1 MSFRTLIA
9 AMTVLGLAL
18 GGTALAAPGDAPLTK
33 VKVDKTGNVTKTDAT
48 VKKGDTKKAPPRKI
62 TTRRAPPTRKG
73 DKTLKPGT
81 SGTLGKRP
89 PMKTQRMKTQDIK
102 PAPKVERDTL
112 PTTGPAPTKTAP
124 AGSKVGQP
132 GAAPSTSRIG
142 SEDGEGVKTVGGK
155 KPAPVKDAPAAKKPA
170 DGTPSPAGP
179 VERAP
184 K

>member
-33 VKVDKTGNVTKTDAT
+33 VKVDKTGHVTKTDAT
-48 VKKGDTKKAPPRKI
+48 VKKGDTKKAPPRKL

-73 DKTLKPGT
+73 DKTLEPGT

-102 PAPKVERDTL
+102 PAPRVERGTK
-112 PTTGPAPTKTAP
+112 PTTGPAPTK
-124 AGSKVGQP
+124 K
-132 GAAPSTSRIG
+132 PSTSRVG
-142 SEDGEGVKTVGGK
+142 ADDGEGVKTVGGK
-155 KPAPVKDAPAAKKPA
+155 KPAAVKDAPAVKKPA
-170 DGTPSPAGP
+170 DDTPVPAGP